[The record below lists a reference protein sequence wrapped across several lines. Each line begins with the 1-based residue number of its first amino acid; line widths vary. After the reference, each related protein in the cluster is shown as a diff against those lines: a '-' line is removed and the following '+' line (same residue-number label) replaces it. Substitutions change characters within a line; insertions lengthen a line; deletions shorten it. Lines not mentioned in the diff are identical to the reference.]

1 MLVYKLN
8 SQFITLY
15 YYEILRVSL
24 LTFYELKVLFS
35 NFKVLFYI
43 SDYSKGIYIDTE
55 LFFMGGLLSILVNKD
70 VFNF

>member
-1 MLVYKLN
+1 
-8 SQFITLY
+8 
-15 YYEILRVSL
+15 VSL

>member
-1 MLVYKLN
+1 MLK
-8 SQFITLY
+8 
-15 YYEILRVSL
+15 
-24 LTFYELKVLFS
+24 FYDLKVLFS

-43 SDYSKGIYIDTE
+43 SDNSKGIYIDIE